1 MLTRINL
8 KKQALKEVEN
18 LEINR
23 EDIIKRLYSVCYNIH
38 NIKVYK
44 KLFTT

>member
-8 KKQALKEVEN
+8 KRQALKEVEN

-23 EDIIKRLYSVCYNIH
+23 EDIIERLYNI
-38 NIKVYK
+38 
-44 KLFTT
+44 